1 MPTPALRIDRLMM
14 ARALDLAK
22 KARFICPPN
31 PAVGCV
37 LVSAAGDIIGT
48 GYTQRAGDAHAEI
61 MALRDA
67 AAHGHSPQGATAYIT
82 LEPCAHHGRTSP
94 CCEALASAGVRRV
107 LAAATDPNPLV
118 AGRGFAYLRDAG
130 VQVDMA
136 DEAALRATRA
146 LNIGFFRRME
156 RGCPWVRMK
165 TAASLDGRTA
175 LADGKSQWITGEAAR
190 LDVHNWRARACAV
203 LTGSGTVLADDPLLN
218 AHIDGLPRQPLLVIC
233 DSQLR
238 TPLHAQLWSIE
249 ERRVLI
255 AHAQRNEAREAALR
269 EKGAELLHLPA
280 AGEDSGENVD
290 LPALLRL
297 LAARECNEIHL
308 EAGARLSGAF
318 LAADLVDELLLYQA
332 PVLLGEGR
340 PIAAI
345 GPLSAITQGTR
356 LRWLQRKEVG
366 EDMRLRAIVCGHE
379 DAIPASAAQ

>member
-1 MPTPALRIDRLMM
+1 MPTPALRADRLMM

-48 GYTQRAGDAHAEI
+48 GHTQRAGEAHAEI
-61 MALRDA
+61 VALRDA
-67 AAHGHSPQGATAYIT
+67 AAHGHETKGATAYVT
-82 LEPCAHHGRTSP
+82 LEPCAHHGRTAP
-94 CCEALASAGVRRV
+94 CCEALAAAGVRRV
-107 LAAATDPNPLV
+107 LASSMDPNPLV
-118 AGRGFAYLRDAG
+118 AGRGFAHLRAAG

-136 DEAALRATRA
+136 DEESLRASRA

-156 RGCPWVRMK
+156 RGVPWVRMK

-175 LADGKSQWITGEAAR
+175 LPGGASQWITGEAAR

-218 AHIDGLPRQPLLVIC
+218 ARIEGLPRQPLLVIC

-238 TPLHAQLWSIE
+238 TPLTAQLWSVAG
-249 ERRVLI
+249 RRVLI
-255 AHAQRNEAREAALR
+255 AHAVRDEAREAALC

-280 AGEDSGENVD
+280 AGDSTGENVD
-290 LPALLRL
+290 LPALLRV

-340 PIAAI
+340 PIAAL
-345 GPLSAITQGTR
+345 GPLDSLAQGTR
-356 LRWLQRKEVG
+356 LRWRQRKDVG
-366 EDMRLRAIVCGHE
+366 DDVRLRAIVCGHE
-379 DAIPASAAQ
+379 DEPAAAQQ

>member
-1 MPTPALRIDRLMM
+1 MM

-37 LVSAAGDIIGT
+37 LASAAGDVIGS
-48 GYTQRAGDAHAEI
+48 GHTQRTGDAHAEI

-67 AAHGHSPQGATAYIT
+67 AEHGHSAVGATAYVT
-82 LEPCAHHGRTSP
+82 LEPCAHQGRTGP
-94 CCEALASAGVRRV
+94 CCDALIAAGVRRV
-107 LAAATDPNPLV
+107 LASCADPNPLV
-118 AGRGFAYLRDAG
+118 AGRGFARLRAAG
-130 VQVDMA
+130 VQVDLA
-136 DEAALRATRA
+136 DDDAHRAMRA

-156 RGCPWVRMK
+156 RGWPWVRLK

-175 LADGKSQWITGEAAR
+175 LPGGASQWITGEAAR

-218 AHIDGLPRQPLLVIC
+218 ARIEGLPRQPLLVIC

-238 TPLHAQLWSIE
+238 TPPAARLWSVSG
-249 ERRVLI
+249 RRVLI
-255 AHAQRNEAREAALR
+255 AHAVRDEAREAALR
-269 EKGAELLHLPA
+269 EKGAELLLLPA
-280 AGEDSGENVD
+280 AGEDSGKNVD
-290 LPALLRL
+290 LPALLRAL
-297 LAARECNEIHL
+297 VERECNEIHL

-340 PIAAI
+340 PIAAL
-345 GPLSAITQGTR
+345 GPLDNISQGTR
-356 LRWLQRKEVG
+356 LRWRQRKDVG
-366 EDMRLRAIVCGHE
+366 EDVRLRAIVCGHE
-379 DAIPASAAQ
+379 DEPDAAQQ

>member
-1 MPTPALRIDRLMM
+1 MM

-48 GYTQRAGDAHAEI
+48 GHTQRAGDAHAEI
-61 MALRDA
+61 VALRDA
-67 AAHGHSPQGATAYIT
+67 AAHGHDTKGATAYVT
-82 LEPCAHHGRTSP
+82 LEPCAHHGRTAP
-94 CCEALASAGVRRV
+94 CCEALAAAGVRRV
-107 LAAATDPNPLV
+107 LASSMDPNPLV
-118 AGRGFAYLRDAG
+118 AGRGFAHLRAAG

-136 DEAALRATRA
+136 DEESLRASRA

-156 RGCPWVRMK
+156 RGVPWVRMK

-175 LADGKSQWITGEAAR
+175 LPGGASQWITGEAAR

-218 AHIDGLPRQPLLVIC
+218 ARIEGLPRQPLLVIC

-238 TPLHAQLWSIE
+238 TPLTAQLWNVAG
-249 ERRVLI
+249 RRVLI
-255 AHAQRNEAREAALR
+255 AHAVRDEAREAALR
-269 EKGAELLHLPA
+269 EQGAELLHLPA
-280 AGEDSGENVD
+280 AGDSTGENVD
-290 LPALLRL
+290 LPALLRV

-340 PIAAI
+340 PIAAL
-345 GPLSAITQGTR
+345 GPLDSLAQGTR
-356 LRWLQRKEVG
+356 LRWRQRKDVG
-366 EDMRLRAIVCGHE
+366 DDVRLRAIVCGHE
-379 DAIPASAAQ
+379 DEPGAAA

>member
-1 MPTPALRIDRLMM
+1 MM

-48 GYTQRAGDAHAEI
+48 GHTQRAGDAHAEI
-61 MALRDA
+61 VALRDA
-67 AAHGHSPQGATAYIT
+67 AAHGHDTKGATAYVT
-82 LEPCAHHGRTSP
+82 LEPCAHHGRTAP
-94 CCEALASAGVRRV
+94 CCEALAAAGVRRV
-107 LAAATDPNPLV
+107 LASSMDPNPLV
-118 AGRGFAYLRDAG
+118 AGRGFAHLRAAG

-136 DEAALRATRA
+136 DEESLRASRA

-156 RGCPWVRMK
+156 RGVPWVRMK

-175 LADGKSQWITGEAAR
+175 LPGGASQWITGEAAR

-218 AHIDGLPRQPLLVIC
+218 ARIEGLPRQPLLVIC
-233 DSQLR
+233 DSQLH
-238 TPLHAQLWSIE
+238 TPLTAQLWNVAG
-249 ERRVLI
+249 RRVLI
-255 AHAQRNEAREAALR
+255 AHAVRDEAREAALR
-269 EKGAELLHLPA
+269 EQGAELLHLPA
-280 AGEDSGENVD
+280 AGDSTGENVD
-290 LPALLRL
+290 LPALLRV

-340 PIAAI
+340 PIAAL
-345 GPLSAITQGTR
+345 GPLDNLAQGTR
-356 LRWLQRKEVG
+356 LRWRQRKDVG
-366 EDMRLRAIVCGHE
+366 DDVRLRAIVCGHE
-379 DAIPASAAQ
+379 DEPGAAA

>member
-1 MPTPALRIDRLMM
+1 
-14 ARALDLAK
+14 
-22 KARFICPPN
+22 
-31 PAVGCV
+31 
-37 LVSAAGDIIGT
+37 
-48 GYTQRAGDAHAEI
+48 
-61 MALRDA
+61 
-67 AAHGHSPQGATAYIT
+67 
-82 LEPCAHHGRTSP
+82 
-94 CCEALASAGVRRV
+94 
-107 LAAATDPNPLV
+107 
-118 AGRGFAYLRDAG
+118 
-130 VQVDMA
+130 MA

-218 AHIDGLPRQPLLVIC
+218 ARLDGLPRQPLLVIC

>member
-1 MPTPALRIDRLMM
+1 M

-48 GYTQRAGDAHAEI
+48 GHTQRAGDAHAEI
-61 MALRDA
+61 MALRNA
-67 AAHGHSPQGATAYIT
+67 AERGHDTKGATAYIT

-94 CCEALASAGVRRV
+94 CCEALAAAGVRRV
-107 LAAATDPNPLV
+107 LAAAVDPNPLV

-203 LTGSGTVLADDPLLN
+203 
-218 AHIDGLPRQPLLVIC
+218 
-233 DSQLR
+233 
-238 TPLHAQLWSIE
+238 
-249 ERRVLI
+249 
-255 AHAQRNEAREAALR
+255 
-269 EKGAELLHLPA
+269 
-280 AGEDSGENVD
+280 
-290 LPALLRL
+290 
-297 LAARECNEIHL
+297 
-308 EAGARLSGAF
+308 
-318 LAADLVDELLLYQA
+318 
-332 PVLLGEGR
+332 
-340 PIAAI
+340 
-345 GPLSAITQGTR
+345 
-356 LRWLQRKEVG
+356 
-366 EDMRLRAIVCGHE
+366 
-379 DAIPASAAQ
+379 

>member
-67 AAHGHSPQGATAYIT
+67 AERGHDTQGATAYVT
-82 LEPCAHHGRTSP
+82 LEPCAHHGRTGP
-94 CCEALASAGVRRV
+94 CCEALVAAGVCRV

-118 AGRGFAYLRDAG
+118 AGRGFAFLRKAG

-136 DEAALRATRA
+136 DEESLRASRA

-156 RGCPWVRMK
+156 RGWPWVRLK

-175 LADGKSQWITGEAAR
+175 LPGGKSQWITGEAAR

-218 AHIDGLPRQPLLVIC
+218 ARLDGLPRQPLLVIC

-269 EKGAELLHLPA
+269 ERGAELLHLPA
-280 AGEDSGENVD
+280 AGEDSGKNVD
-290 LPALLRL
+290 LPALLRA

-340 PIAAI
+340 PIAAL
-345 GPLSAITQGTR
+345 GPLSSISQGTR
-356 LRWLQRKEVG
+356 LRWRQRKDVG
-366 EDMRLRAIVCGHE
+366 EDVRLRAIVCGHE
-379 DAIPASAAQ
+379 DEPGAAPQ

>member
-1 MPTPALRIDRLMM
+1 M
-14 ARALDLAK
+14 
-22 KARFICPPN
+22 
-31 PAVGCV
+31 
-37 LVSAAGDIIGT
+37 
-48 GYTQRAGDAHAEI
+48 
-61 MALRDA
+61 
-67 AAHGHSPQGATAYIT
+67 
-82 LEPCAHHGRTSP
+82 
-94 CCEALASAGVRRV
+94 
-107 LAAATDPNPLV
+107 

-218 AHIDGLPRQPLLVIC
+218 ARLDGLPRQPLLVIC

-280 AGEDSGENVD
+280 ADGSNGENVD

-340 PIAAI
+340 PIATI
-345 GPLSAITQGTR
+345 GPFASLDQGTR
-356 LRWLQRKEVG
+356 LRWHQRKDVG
-366 EDMRLRAIVCGHE
+366 EDVRLRAIVRGHE
-379 DAIPASAAQ
+379 DEPGVAQQ